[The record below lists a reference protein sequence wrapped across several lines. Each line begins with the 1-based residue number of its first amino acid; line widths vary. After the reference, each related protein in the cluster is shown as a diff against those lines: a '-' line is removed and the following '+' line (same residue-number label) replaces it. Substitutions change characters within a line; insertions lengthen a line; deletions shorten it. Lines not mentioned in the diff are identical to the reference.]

1 MVDFSSF
8 DLLIEDSVLF
18 RLFFFYSTLLVAIF
32 FLGSST
38 RFILSKRTPREFPLL
53 VLFVHLGG
61 LFLLRFSTFI
71 DLLLALE
78 IVTLA
83 SYVLVSFERQ
93 NRFSTYAGIQYFLVG
108 SVPSA
113 RLLLGFSFFY
123 LSGGSLVLQDLD
135 LLFSSY
141 DNTLI
146 TSNENFISSKVF
158 DLFVSSDGTNF
169 KIDEV
174 PNSFASIP
182 AFFFSKFKEGF
193 SRINLRLNK
202 KSKQALIYRQ
212 FSLFHVYV
220 VARASAG
227 VYGLVS
233 LFFAKKDVNDS
244 AAAAIP
250 GTERDD
256 IMIKEYTEAIKEVS
270 QLENPTPTD
279 SAHKARLQFYLDS
292 AREWVEDAKA
302 VAKAA
307 AENATSERVDK
318 GR

>member
-1 MVDFSSF
+1 MIDSTQFLTNFFIGFYSSAGLLVSSACIGTVLLTFGLFLQHTGAFTAFLHRLGGAYFLFSLWTRGHGSFLRFSSMVDFSSF

-141 DNTLI
+141 DNTLNVPYEI
-146 TSNENFISSKVF
+146 HVSSSLLDIFAASDVFSIEADGLSISSSGIGK
-158 DLFVSSDGTNF
+158 
-169 KIDEV
+169 
-174 PNSFASIP
+174 
-182 AFFFSKFKEGF
+182 
-193 SRINLRLNK
+193 
-202 KSKQALIYRQ
+202 
-212 FSLFHVYV
+212 
-220 VARASAG
+220 
-227 VYGLVS
+227 
-233 LFFAKKDVNDS
+233 
-244 AAAAIP
+244 
-250 GTERDD
+250 
-256 IMIKEYTEAIKEVS
+256 
-270 QLENPTPTD
+270 
-279 SAHKARLQFYLDS
+279 
-292 AREWVEDAKA
+292 
-302 VAKAA
+302 
-307 AENATSERVDK
+307 
-318 GR
+318 